1 MFHSFFQGALNN
13 SGAAKLVMNGRQ
25 RRNINNLIGV
35 SSKFNTLHDVE
46 AYIESSFYSA
56 HFILYYIFI
65 IFVSIV
71 KVV

>member
-1 MFHSFFQGALNN
+1 
-13 SGAAKLVMNGRQ
+13 MNGRQ

-56 HFILYYIFI
+56 HFYPILYFYYFRVHCQGGIAQLC
-65 IFVSIV
+65 V
-71 KVV
+71 KVTCFDLPSL